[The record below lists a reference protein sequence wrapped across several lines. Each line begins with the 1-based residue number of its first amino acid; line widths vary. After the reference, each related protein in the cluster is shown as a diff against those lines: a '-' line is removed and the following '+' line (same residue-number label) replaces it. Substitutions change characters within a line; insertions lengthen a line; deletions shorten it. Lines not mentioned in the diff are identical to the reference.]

1 MVAVPLAGAMQS
13 RQDAGNYQVE
23 FEGEMIETTDA
34 ELEKLIAE
42 KIMGWRY
49 GYKIDSVGRRAL
61 WWMTMGNLCDNSVYM
76 VGVSKWH
83 PLKSADQMF
92 QAVDKVCDEMHLWM
106 SLRSPWGSNSPVQ
119 TPEMLNWRVGFT
131 TRGAT
136 GWNGRGDY
144 EADAPDMLHA
154 IGEALAKT
162 VEIKAGNGLGW
173 GGPEPKS
180 YGGPV

>member
-83 PLKSADQMF
+83 PLKSADQIFM
-92 QAVDKVCDEMHLWM
+92 AVDKFL
-106 SLRSPWGSNSPVQ
+106 
-119 TPEMLNWRVGFT
+119 
-131 TRGAT
+131 
-136 GWNGRGDY
+136 
-144 EADAPDMLHA
+144 EADFSAIKLACHFITHDWWATLFSGDGRRWQAVHSDRLHA
-154 IGEALAKT
+154 IGLALLKIT
-162 VEIKAGNGLGW
+162 EVQSG
-173 GGPEPKS
+173 
-180 YGGPV
+180 